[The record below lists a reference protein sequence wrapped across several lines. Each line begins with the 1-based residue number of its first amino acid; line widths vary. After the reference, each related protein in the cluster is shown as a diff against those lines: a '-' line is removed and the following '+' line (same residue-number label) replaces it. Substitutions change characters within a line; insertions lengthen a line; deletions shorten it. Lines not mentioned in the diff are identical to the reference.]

1 MKDFI
6 LKCEDALAFS
16 KNLSDNSIKLI
27 ITSPPYNIGKSY
39 EKRTSISEYIK
50 NFLPTLKEL
59 VRVLKDDGSIC
70 WQVGNYVENGEVYPL
85 DIFFYNCFISHLISV
100 LLYSKYCLV
109 LYLFPNML
117 LLLNYKY

>member
-39 EKRTSISEYIK
+39 ENRTSISEYI
-50 NFLPTLKEL
+50 
-59 VRVLKDDGSIC
+59 
-70 WQVGNYVENGEVYPL
+70 
-85 DIFFYNCFISHLISV
+85 
-100 LLYSKYCLV
+100 
-109 LYLFPNML
+109 
-117 LLLNYKY
+117 